1 MSTLEIPYGTASR
14 AFAAMVLSLVLG
26 TSIAQTAPPD
36 GLAAGNTN
44 ASVAAPPPGA
54 PTTVHVSPHAR
65 AARQRAAAAAQ
76 AEAAPTGIR
85 VSAFTARRKPHNL
98 AGGR

>member
-1 MSTLEIPYGTASR
+1 MSTLEIPYGTAGR

-65 AARQRAAAAAQ
+65 AARQRAAAAQ
-76 AEAAPTGIR
+76 AEAAPNGIR